1 MSRRPPPRLGT
12 MEMEV
17 QRKLVLVGFRGVGK
31 SSLCQQFVLG
41 KFVRENEYIPTIEQ
55 TFQKT
60 IDLNNVRFN
69 CDLVDTA
76 GKCVCFCGTPTVF
89 VSCR

>member
-1 MSRRPPPRLGT
+1 
-12 MEMEV
+12 MEIEV
-17 QRKLVLVGFRGVGK
+17 RRKLVLVGFRGVGK

-41 KFVRENEYIPTIEQ
+41 KFVREEEYIPTIEQ

-76 GKCVCFCGTPTVF
+76 GKLKLH
-89 VSCR
+89 

>member
-1 MSRRPPPRLGT
+1 

-17 QRKLVLVGFRGVGK
+17 RRKLVLVGYRGVGK

-41 KFVRENEYIPTIEQ
+41 KFVREDEYIPTIEQ

-76 GKCVCFCGTPTVF
+76 GKFNYF
-89 VSCR
+89 DS